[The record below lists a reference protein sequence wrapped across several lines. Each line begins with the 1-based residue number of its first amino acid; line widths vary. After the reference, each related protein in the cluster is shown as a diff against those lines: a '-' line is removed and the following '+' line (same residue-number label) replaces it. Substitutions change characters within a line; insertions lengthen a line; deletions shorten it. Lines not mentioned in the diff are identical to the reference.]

1 MAAELVPFIE
11 EVVIVL
17 RAVEVVFLVSLVVV
31 VGIDE
36 VVIGKIAVIGRE
48 VIAVI

>member
-11 EVVIVL
+11 EVVIVP

-36 VVIGKIAVIGRE
+36 VVIGRIVVIE

>member
-1 MAAELVPFIE
+1 MAAELIPFIE

-17 RAVEVVFLVSLVVV
+17 RAAEFVFLVSLVVV

-36 VVIGKIAVIGRE
+36 VVIGKIVVIGRE

>member
-36 VVIGKIAVIGRE
+36 VVIGRIVVIE

>member
-17 RAVEVVFLVSLVVV
+17 RAVEVVFLVSLGVV

-36 VVIGKIAVIGRE
+36 VVIGQIVVIGRE

>member
-11 EVVIVL
+11 EVVIVP

-36 VVIGKIAVIGRE
+36 VVIGKIVVIE

>member
-17 RAVEVVFLVSLVVV
+17 RAVEVVFLVSLVVA

-36 VVIGKIAVIGRE
+36 VVIGKIVVIGRE

>member
-11 EVVIVL
+11 EVVIVF

-31 VGIDE
+31 AGIDE
-36 VVIGKIAVIGRE
+36 VVIGKIVVIGRE

>member
-36 VVIGKIAVIGRE
+36 VVIGKIVVIDRE

>member
-36 VVIGKIAVIGRE
+36 VAIGKIVVIGRE

>member
-11 EVVIVL
+11 EVVIVP

-36 VVIGKIAVIGRE
+36 VVIGKIVVIE
-48 VIAVI
+48 VIAVL

>member
-31 VGIDE
+31 AGIDG
-36 VVIGKIAVIGRE
+36 VVIGKIVVIGRDI
-48 VIAVI
+48 IAVI

>member
-17 RAVEVVFLVSLVVV
+17 RAVEFVFLVSLIVV

-36 VVIGKIAVIGRE
+36 VVIGKIVVIGRE

>member
-31 VGIDE
+31 AGIDE
-36 VVIGKIAVIGRE
+36 VVTGKIVVIGRE